1 MIVIENDVPWIPRIQ
16 KPRADARVIWIDVDP
31 I

>member
-1 MIVIENDVPWIPRIQ
+1 MIVIENDVPWILRMR